1 MQTHP
6 LKLFNSYGRELQDFA
21 PLSPESVRVY
31 SCGPTVYNYAH
42 IGNLRAYVFVDTLR
56 RALAWKGYN
65 VTHVINITD
74 VGHLTSDADEGDDKM
89 EKAAAQQQRTVW
101 DIAEHYTQAFKH
113 DLSRLNIQS
122 PSLWSKA
129 TDHIQEMIAFAR
141 QLEANG
147 VTYTLADGLY
157 FDTSK
162 VRDYGKLGLLDLQG
176 QEAGKRVSGP
186 DGKRNPSDFAVWRFS
201 PTDKQRLMEWH
212 SPWGIGAPGWHLEC
226 SVMASKYLGTT
237 FDIHTGGID
246 HRQVHHCNEIAQ
258 NQGHAGCDHP
268 GANWWMHNEFLVLR
282 DSEKM
287 SKSKGNFLTLQS
299 LVDRGI
305 HPLVYRLFLL
315 TASYRSSLE
324 FTWEALDGARANLR
338 RLLLRTARLRDEVF
352 ARDDDS
358 AKAAHQWLKIAREAK
373 YQSGGPLDFIRDT
386 LCAGLGKLAE
396 PFVDRLDAAISED
409 LHTPQ
414 VLVILGEVLD
424 HKKLDAAEA
433 LRLVALCDL
442 LLGLRLLEVSAAELS
457 LRPADAAIGEDEIA
471 DLLRQRQDA
480 RKAKDFATSDR
491 LRDQLLAAGVM
502 IKDGPQGTDWEWS
515 LLRS

>member
-1 MQTHP
+1 MTKTHP
-6 LKLFNSYGRELQDFA
+6 LMLFNSYGRELSEFVPID
-21 PLSPESVRVY
+21 PEHVRVY

-56 RALAWKGYN
+56 RTLAWKGHD

-89 EKAAAQQQRTVW
+89 EKAAEQQKRTVW
-101 DIAEHYTQAFKH
+101 DIAAHYTEAFQR
-113 DLSRLNIQS
+113 DLGRLNIMS
-122 PSLWSKA
+122 PSIWSKA
-129 TDHIQEMIAFAR
+129 TDHIQEMIAFA
-141 QLEANG
+141 QKLEDQG
-147 VTYTLADGLY
+147 VTYTLEDGVY

-162 VRDYGKLGLLDLQG
+162 VASYGKLGLLDLEG

-212 SPWGIGAPGWHLEC
+212 TPWGIGAPGWHLEC
-226 SVMASKYLGTT
+226 SVMSTKYLGKM

-258 NQGHAGCDHP
+258 NQAHACTDHP

-287 SKSKGNFLTLQS
+287 SKSKGNFLTLQT

-315 TASYRSSLE
+315 TASYRSNLE
-324 FTWEALDGARANLR
+324 FTWEALDGSRANLR
-338 RLLLRTARLRDEVF
+338 RMLLRVQRLRDEVGP
-352 ARDDDS
+352 AD
-358 AKAAHQWLKIAREAK
+358 WLRIASEAK
-373 YQSGGPLDFIRDT
+373 YQSGGPFTYIRNA
-386 LCAGLGKLAE
+386 LCAGL
-396 PFVDRLDAAISED
+396 DRALTGYVNALDQAISND

-414 VLVILGEVLD
+414 VLVKLGEILD
-424 HKKLDAAEA
+424 HKKMPAEQA
-433 LRLVALCDL
+433 LRLVALYDL
-442 LLGLRLLEVSAAELS
+442 VLGLNLLVTDPADLA
-457 LRPADAAIGEDEIA
+457 LRPASATISDEEITALIA
-471 DLLRQRQDA
+471 QRTEA
-480 RKAKDFATSDR
+480 RKAKDFAASDR
-491 LRDQLLAAGVM
+491 LRDQLAAAGVA
-502 IKDGPQGTDWEWS
+502 IKDGPTGTEWEWVVAGA
-515 LLRS
+515 